1 MLNPVREPLA
11 KPSCWVEVVEEG
23 AATCVISPALLEL
36 YKFQLNVSVLAPSAR
51 PVIWMPVTLLAG
63 EVRMPA
69 PSNVSVPLAT
79 WTGFPLPPTSAAGIV
94 MEYPQELAAFFVN
107 VNVSTWLVPR
117 ES

>member
-23 AATCVISPALLEL
+23 AATCVMSPALLEL

-63 EVRMPA
+63 EVMMRASLMGA
-69 PSNVSVPLAT
+69 VSLAS
-79 WTGFPLPPTSAAGIV
+79 WTGFPLPPTAAAGIV
-94 MEYPQELAAFFVN
+94 MEYPQ
-107 VNVSTWLVPR
+107 
-117 ES
+117 